1 MNRLLALGLTAALTL
16 PLAACG
22 GEQTWQVVAVHT
34 DPAEP
39 GALLADAAG
48 LANFTITDSSLTGT
62 TACADLDAAITTEDD
77 AEDDAF
83 TVDSVEVGDAADC
96 DGGARHVHEQLTSII
111 VPGARFRVDH
121 LTDSEMVFTAT
132 SDGPEGEPVVDPPSI
147 RLMAL

>member
-1 MNRLLALGLTAALTL
+1 MNRLLALGLTAALAL

-77 AEDDAF
+77 EGPGLDVYYDQTAPA
-83 TVDSVEVGDAADC
+83 VADWTKVHQPALER
-96 DGGARHVHEQLTSII
+96 ARAMLI
-111 VPGARFRVDH
+111 VCTPGLR
-121 LTDSEMVFTAT
+121 SEL
-132 SDGPEGEPVVDPPSI
+132 SG
-147 RLMAL
+147 

>member
-1 MNRLLALGLTAALTL
+1 MNRLLTLGLTAALTL

-34 DPAEP
+34 DPTEP

-48 LANFTITDSSLTGT
+48 LANFTLTDSSLTGT

-77 AEDDAF
+77 AF
-83 TVDSVEVGDAADC
+83 TVDSVEMGDAADC

>member
-1 MNRLLALGLTAALTL
+1 MMANLDKSWEGINVDELMTRLLGRRSYALN
-16 PLAACG
+16 
-22 GEQTWQVVAVHT
+22 
-34 DPAEP
+34 D
-39 GALLADAAG
+39 ADAAG

-62 TACADLDAAITTEDD
+62 TACADLDAAITT
-77 AEDDAF
+77 EDDAF

-132 SDGPEGEPVVDPPSI
+132 SDGPEGERVVDPPSI

>member
-96 DGGARHVHEQLTSII
+96 DGGALHVHEQLTSII
-111 VPGARFRVDH
+111 VPGARFRVDR

>member
-48 LANFTITDSSLTGT
+48 LANFTLTDSSLTGT
-62 TACADLDAAITTEDD
+62 TACAGLDAAIT

-96 DGGARHVHEQLTSII
+96 DGGALHVHEQLTSII

>member
-1 MNRLLALGLTAALTL
+1 MNRLLTLGLTAALGL
-16 PLAACG
+16 PLAACD

-62 TACADLDAAITTEDD
+62 TACADLDAAITTEEYG
-77 AEDDAF
+77 EDDAF

-132 SDGPEGEPVVDPPSI
+132 SDGPEGETVVDPPSI